1 MDLVSSDPRVLLSL
15 EDSRAAWALKRDAI
29 KLAEADAKRAAGAED
44 GYRGDGHNPR
54 SVSAAMLTH
63 LNAATPLYIQWA
75 PLSLVGVQVFSPGPR
90 GLILQ
95 LTVRGSGADGDAG
108 SGAPAVASW
117 LARSP
122 EGTMWMGALA
132 SGLWPGQTLEV
143 SLVPVNKP
151 LKAAPKTKDSLLD
164 ESDEGG
170 GSRDEGRVER
180 V

>member
-1 MDLVSSDPRVLLSL
+1 
-15 EDSRAAWALKRDAI
+15 
-29 KLAEADAKRAAGAED
+29 
-44 GYRGDGHNPR
+44 
-54 SVSAAMLTH
+54 MLTH

-95 LTVRGSGADGDAG
+95 LTVSGAGDDGD
-108 SGAPAVASW
+108 APAVASW

-170 GSRDEGRVER
+170 VSRDEGRVER